1 MLFPFQIVIYH
12 IYCVIFATTN
22 HPYPFL
28 VWAHLLR
35 GSLRVAV
42 PSPPPSLEERG
53 NVPLRQNIIS
63 QFSCNLSKFSTSQR
77 SHSKYRDIQFSFL
90 NCDTDRVSRRHMRER
105 NETINATKRDGFTK
119 SHILERFS
127 IKYR

>member
-1 MLFPFQIVIYH
+1 MLFAFQIVIYH

-63 QFSCNLSKFSTSQR
+63 QFSCK
-77 SHSKYRDIQFSFL
+77 
-90 NCDTDRVSRRHMRER
+90 
-105 NETINATKRDGFTK
+105 
-119 SHILERFS
+119 
-127 IKYR
+127 

>member
-1 MLFPFQIVIYH
+1 MLFAFQIVIYH

-42 PSPPPSLEERG
+42 PSPPPPSLEERG

-63 QFSCNLSKFSTSQR
+63 QFSCK
-77 SHSKYRDIQFSFL
+77 
-90 NCDTDRVSRRHMRER
+90 
-105 NETINATKRDGFTK
+105 
-119 SHILERFS
+119 
-127 IKYR
+127 

>member
-1 MLFPFQIVIYH
+1 MLFAFQIVIYH

-42 PSPPPSLEERG
+42 PSPPPPHSRSEG
-53 NVPLRQNIIS
+53 TYPLGKIL
-63 QFSCNLSKFSTSQR
+63 F
-77 SHSKYRDIQFSFL
+77 HSFPVNK
-90 NCDTDRVSRRHMRER
+90 
-105 NETINATKRDGFTK
+105 
-119 SHILERFS
+119 
-127 IKYR
+127 